1 MDLTQAQCQRSDL
14 AEPVKVPVDSRNRAG
29 SRRILR
35 REVMSCLPLGD
46 LSLHEG
52 GGQNR
57 DTPSNGGTAG
67 RKDVG
72 SGLLRTIWPDLRG
85 MSVFDPANVGTHLS
99 TLGCSGSAGGLC
111 IL

>member
-1 MDLTQAQCQRSDL
+1 MARTRAQSQRSDL
-14 AEPVKVPVDSRNRAG
+14 AKPMKVLADLRNRAG
-29 SRRILR
+29 SRRTLR

-57 DTPSNGGTAG
+57 DTPSNGGTAE